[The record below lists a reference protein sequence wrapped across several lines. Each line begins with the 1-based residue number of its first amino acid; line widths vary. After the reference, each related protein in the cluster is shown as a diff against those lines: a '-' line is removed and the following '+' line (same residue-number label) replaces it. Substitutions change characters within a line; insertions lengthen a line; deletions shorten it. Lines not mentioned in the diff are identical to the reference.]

1 MVAPGTQVFTYVN
14 IGKETTRGTPVA
26 PTRQFYDDGV
36 GVLKVSAGLNFHE
49 AENTGRRYR
58 IRRSTSTTEDVELDF
73 ATVAGVAYDDL
84 VWPFSQIKGGATGVG
99 GAADKTW
106 TFTPSA
112 TAANNPEAYSID
124 IGDDTQNWRCQYSM
138 LESFTISAAI
148 GDVTQLAARGF
159 AQRAVKTAKATPAI
173 NAAIK
178 IPGDLWTIKV
188 AASIAGLGAASVIPN
203 WLQSFELE
211 VMTGLKWRHYLD
223 GNLYG
228 AQHVETD
235 IAATLTMTVESLA
248 QSVTE
253 FYDKSIAGTISFLR
267 LKAQGPVLGGTFYS
281 AQIDM
286 PVLYEVPEII
296 SEQQDGINMYKVV
309 AHLADDTTNGI
320 IPVIVNSLAAL
331 P

>member
-1 MVAPGTQVFTYVN
+1 MVAPGTQIFTYVN

-36 GVLKVSAGLNFHE
+36 GALKVSAGLNFHE
-49 AENTGRRYR
+49 SENTGRRYR
-58 IRRSTSTTEDVELDF
+58 TRRSTSTTEDVELNF
-73 ATVAGVAYDDL
+73 KTTSGIGYDDL

-124 IGDDTQNWRCQYSM
+124 IGDDTQNWRCQYAM
-138 LESFTISAAI
+138 LQSFKLSAAV
-148 GDVTQLAARGF
+148 GGLTEFEAKGF
-159 AQRAVKTAKATPAI
+159 AQRAVKTAKASPAI
-173 NAAIK
+173 NAAVK
-178 IPGDLWTIKV
+178 IPADLWTIKV
-188 AASIAGLGAASVIPN
+188 AANIAGLGAASVIPN
-203 WLQSFELE
+203 WLIDWELE

-223 GNLYG
+223 GNLFG

-248 QSVTE
+248 QTISE
-253 FYDKSIAGTISFLR
+253 FYDKSIANTMSFIR
-267 LKAQGPVLGGTFYS
+267 LKATGPVLGGTNYS
-281 AQIDM
+281 AQIDL
-286 PVLYEVPEII
+286 PVLYEEPSII
-296 SEQQDGINMYKVV
+296 SQEDDGINLYKVV
-309 AHLADDTTNGI
+309 AHLADDGANGI